1 MGPSKRPSGTRLR
14 TPFGPPRENARKCV
28 PTLLPHHMFW
38 VKPFASKDHPFLKS
52 RAKAQVQGFGE
63 HLDALQ
69 GMQAYY
75 AAKRTKAPRGKTTP
89 QVQQE
94 DWKLAAEILNVLT
107 TFSEFQQLPQQ
118 LRDSIEALKPL
129 LRQPG
134 QVRYSAWTAMCRI
147 LDNGGRPNSLPP
159 STHGSVGAAAVPPS
173 PSPRA
178 TKCETAKRSLMELR
192 DRFDA
197 RVIQRGPNP
206 RPSPHEWDELR
217 QHVGDIIASPDMGR
231 HFATSKEYQDL
242 YDLWHYLNQ
251 QPASP
256 QDMWGAWI
264 PVKNALPAT
273 GT

>member
-1 MGPSKRPSGTRLR
+1 MATNVPSAT
-14 TPFGPPRENARKCV
+14 NV
-28 PTLLPHHMFW
+28 PGSLKSHMFP
-38 VKPFASKDHPFLKS
+38 VPSFASIGHPFLTS
-52 RAKAQVQGFGE
+52 SAQAQVQGFRE

-75 AAKRTKAPRGKTTP
+75 AAQRAKAPRGTTTP

-129 LRQPG
+129 LGQLG
-134 QVRYSAWTAMCRI
+134 QVRYRAWTEMCCI
-147 LDNGGRPNSLPP
+147 LDNGGRPNSLPS
-159 STHGSVGAAAVPPS
+159 STHGSVGPAAVPPS
-173 PSPRA
+173 PPPRA

-231 HFATSKEYQDL
+231 HFATSKEYQNL